1 RNTQLDELNS
11 ELSVANETKAKLFG
25 VISHDLRAP
34 VSKIVNLL
42 HLHKEN
48 SQNADEHV
56 RNQYVE
62 RINRAS
68 ENVLETMEDLLL
80 WSKSQMEHFAPNLRD
95 IQIKPLLVK
104 ETLFFEEQIKD
115 KNLEIIIKCDE
126 NLINKTD
133 ENFLSVIIRN
143 LLQNAISQSG
153 QKSKISITADKR
165 IISISNP
172 IGKLSAGDLNS
183 ILQKKQVSSSQS
195 GLGLQLVKDLA
206 ERIGINIFFDQKEE
220 GTVQANLSWV

>member
-1 RNTQLDELNS
+1 
-11 ELSVANETKAKLFG
+11 
-25 VISHDLRAP
+25 
-34 VSKIVNLL
+34 
-42 HLHKEN
+42 
-48 SQNADEHV
+48 
-56 RNQYVE
+56 
-62 RINRAS
+62 
-68 ENVLETMEDLLL
+68 
-80 WSKSQMEHFAPNLRD
+80 MEHFAPNLRD

-104 ETLFFEEQIKD
+104 ETLFFEEQIKEKD
-115 KNLEIIIKCDE
+115 LEIIIKCDE

-153 QKSKISITADKR
+153 QTSKISITADKR

-220 GTVQANLSWV
+220 GTVQANLS